1 MERITSYNIKKLK
14 KSNLDNDIERVTK
27 EIVLN
32 SLTKQFQSVNNI
44 VFNLKEVKYPID
56 YYYEKMKLIE
66 LKREGLVEIQ
76 VKDGKK
82 FYKLK

>member
-1 MERITSYNIKKLK
+1 MERIIYYMKKLK
-14 KSNLDNDIERVTK
+14 KNNLDNDIEIVTK

-32 SLTKQFQSVNNI
+32 SLTKQFQSVNSI

-56 YYYEKMKLIE
+56 YYYVKMKLIE
-66 LKREGLVEIQ
+66 LKRDGLVEME